1 MTWCL
6 DETVTYDF
14 KSFTL
19 VWSLYGRDCNLWEL
33 NYRLQWFGMVPVLKH
48 RIGDSLNVKERLILQ
63 CCNADIKKMELN
75 RLSRLSYAIMI
86 LFVLTFVVGQ
96 NCCLKFISEL
106 VFSLYISYLISDTM
120 KVYCS
125 QVLNSKI
132 WSVRAR
138 IASLLDPQCWWEA
151 LALTLYL
158 MLCVKET
165 KRNVW

>member
-1 MTWCL
+1 
-6 DETVTYDF
+6 
-14 KSFTL
+14 
-19 VWSLYGRDCNLWEL
+19 
-33 NYRLQWFGMVPVLKH
+33 MVPVLKH

-120 KVYCS
+120 KVYFS

-132 WSVRAR
+132 
-138 IASLLDPQCWWEA
+138 
-151 LALTLYL
+151 
-158 MLCVKET
+158 
-165 KRNVW
+165 